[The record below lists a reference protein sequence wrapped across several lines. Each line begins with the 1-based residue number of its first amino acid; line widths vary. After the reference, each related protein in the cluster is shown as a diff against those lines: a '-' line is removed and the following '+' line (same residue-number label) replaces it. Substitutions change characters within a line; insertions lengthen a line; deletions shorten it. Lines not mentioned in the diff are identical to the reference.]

1 MLAYQLKKI
10 RSEFLLY
17 FANRILSFVPSK
29 SIRLLFYRKFFKLN
43 IGYGSYIFIGA
54 SFNNI
59 GNIEIGENSII
70 NQNCRLAN
78 NGNIKIGNNT
88 SISPEVFILTADHD
102 LQSSN
107 FIGRVK
113 TVTVE
118 DYVFIGT
125 RATIMP
131 GVTLNKGCAVAA
143 GAIVTKDVAPYVIV
157 AGVPA
162 KPIGKRPED
171 LDYNCNYPRLFH

>member
-1 MLAYQLKKI
+1 MLNSRLKTI
-10 RSEFLLY
+10 RSELLLY
-17 FANRILSFVPSK
+17 LTNKLVTYIPSK
-29 SIRLLFYRKFFKLN
+29 SIRIFFYKKLFRLK
-43 IGYGSYIFIGA
+43 IGKGSYIFMGT
-54 SFNNI
+54 SFNGV
-59 GNIEIGENSII
+59 GNIQIGENSII

-88 SISPEVFILTADHD
+88 SLSPEVFILTADHD
-102 LQSSN
+102 LHSPN

-113 TVTVE
+113 PVTIE
-118 DYVFIGT
+118 DYVFIGA

-131 GVTLNKGCAVAA
+131 GVTLSKGCAVAA
-143 GAIVTKDVAPYVIV
+143 GAIVTKDVAPYIIV

>member
-1 MLAYQLKKI
+1 M
-10 RSEFLLY
+10 
-17 FANRILSFVPSK
+17 
-29 SIRLLFYRKFFKLN
+29 
-43 IGYGSYIFIGA
+43 GA
-54 SFNNI
+54 SFNSI

-107 FIGRVK
+107 FIGRIKPVII
-113 TVTVE
+113 E

-143 GAIVTKDVAPYVIV
+143 GAIVTKDVAPYIIV

-162 KPIGKRPED
+162 KPIGKRPES